1 MNARVRTPAEL
12 LLCTNSFG
20 STLHSFNLTDGSARR
35 GDVEEQNGMFFI
47 ENDYIDNALRFN
59 TQSISFMANIFDNLY
74 YLKGQLIE
82 IEFSHFT
89 FEVIL
94 FSS

>member
-1 MNARVRTPAEL
+1 LNARVRTPAEL

-47 ENDYIDNALRFN
+47 ENDYIDNDLRFN
-59 TQSISFMANIFDNLY
+59 TQSISFTANIFDNLY
-74 YLKGQLIE
+74 YLKGHLIE
-82 IEFSHFT
+82 IEFSHFRNL
-89 FEVIL
+89 I
-94 FSS
+94 